1 MSAKHWF
8 TSVLL
13 LSLTASA
20 AWAAHGIV
28 LTRNGQTFEGE
39 ITEEE
44 NVVTVTNQGI
54 QSRIM
59 RSDVQKIRMTGDPSK
74 EIKTAWDA
82 LAAGDVRG
90 RLVLSRRAFQIRDYA
105 MASVLAGQAAK
116 IDPNDRDA
124 ADLLNLIRRQVTM
137 EERAT
142 GAANAQRSQRTV
154 GGAADPTQAIPVVLM
169 GDRDMNALR
178 QAELRPGDDNS
189 VRVRFNND
197 VRRRFVSLPQTNAAA
212 FAELTAFQQALAIIR
227 EGSAEMRADV
237 ILTGDPTAIHS
248 FRSVQRQILGGCA
261 ATQCHGSMAGG
272 NFVMFPL
279 PDSDAVTY
287 TNFYLIMKYA
297 RINREQP
304 ASIFGGAGA
313 RVRMIN
319 RQHPRQSLVLQ
330 YGLPP
335 DLAETPHPR
344 VPGFKALF
352 TSTADP
358 VFGRTAEWIASLG
371 PVDVNYD
378 IRYVS
383 PVEALSQPGEGA
395 VDINPTT
402 APATRPTTAPSPKT
416 TAATTTTAATR
427 RIAVPA
433 TGPVGPVPMPMA
445 PGQEAPVAPRTP
457 IPMPKR

>member
-1 MSAKHWF
+1 MSAKRWF

-13 LSLTASA
+13 LGLTASA

-39 ITEEE
+39 ITEDE
-44 NVVTVTNQGI
+44 NIVTVINQGI
-54 QSRIM
+54 QSRIL
-59 RSDVQKIRMTGDPSK
+59 RSDVQKIRLTGDPAK

-82 LAAGDVRG
+82 LDAGDVRG
-90 RLVLSRRAFQIRDYA
+90 RLVLSRRAFQIREYDTA
-105 MASVLAGQAAK
+105 RTLAEHTAK
-116 IDPNDRDA
+116 LDPNDRDA

-142 GAANAQRSQRTV
+142 GAANAQRAQRTV
-154 GGAADPTQAIPVVLM
+154 GGAADPSQALPVVLM

-197 VRRRFVSLPQTNAAA
+197 VRRRFVALPQTNPAV
-212 FAELTAFQQALAIIR
+212 FAQLTAFQQALAIIR
-227 EGSAEMRADV
+227 EGNEEMRADV
-237 ILTGDPTAIHS
+237 ILTGDPMAIRS
-248 FRSVQRQILGGCA
+248 FRAVQRQMLGGCA
-261 ATQCHGSMAGG
+261 ATPCHGSMAGG
-272 NFVMFPL
+272 NFIMFPL

-287 TNFYLIMKYA
+287 TNFYLLMKYA

-304 ASIFGGAGA
+304 TSIFGGAGA

-344 VPGFKALF
+344 VPGFKAMY
-352 TSTADP
+352 TSANDP
-358 VFGRTAEWIASLG
+358 VFGRTADWIDSLG

-378 IRYVS
+378 VRYIS
-383 PVEALSQPGEGA
+383 PVEALFQPGERA

-402 APATRPTTAPSPKT
+402 APATRPATAPSPKSA
-416 TAATTTTAATR
+416 AATATTAATR
-427 RIAVPA
+427 SIAVPA
-433 TGPVGPVPMPMA
+433 TGPVGPVPMPQS
-445 PGQEAPVAPRTP
+445 PGQETPKAPRAP
-457 IPMPKR
+457 IPMPNR